1 MRELKR
7 NFPYKGDSLCQPLR
21 SSSSL
26 SYSFLLSLL
35 PYRPLLS
42 LIAFYFPSHRGTWT
56 PLHHPSSPSHPPIT
70 PTPKRPFNEAYSRER
85 KREGEFSFCLLVPA
99 TRYTPLAPNHP
110 ARSLF
115 RCSATSRVLLDLL
128 LAFLRLSTYSRCS
141 GNFGRIQPSSPAL
154 FYRAPRNRPLSSP
167 LFRIAVAYQRLYYAL
182 NGFPSPLSARS
193 FLDTWLPSEI
203 FRFFCHR
210 SRMFRA
216 NNTSTRSGWLLPLL
230 ANLLKFNYNRSF
242 SFLLFHLKE
251 DRNISPNFIITD
263 IPSHSF
269 IDDLLYDTNLFQPN
283 LFLSRTET
291 RNRNRSERSRDSV
304 RE

>member
-1 MRELKR
+1 M
-7 NFPYKGDSLCQPLR
+7 PTP
-21 SSSSL
+21 
-26 SYSFLLSLL
+26 SFLLLPFLLLSPFSPSLPSLAL
-35 PYRPLLS
+35 PYCFLFS
-42 LIAFYFPSHRGTWT
+42 IASWYLD